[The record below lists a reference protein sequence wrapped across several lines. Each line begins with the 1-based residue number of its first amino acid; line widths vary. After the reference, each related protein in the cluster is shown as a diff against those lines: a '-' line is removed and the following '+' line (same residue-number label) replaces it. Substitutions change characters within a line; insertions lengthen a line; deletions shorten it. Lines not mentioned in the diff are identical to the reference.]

1 MKEKRLYDFSK
12 LRGRMR
18 ELNKTNK
25 DMADMLNVSGTTF
38 SYKLNNIRP
47 FTNDELDLIIENLG
61 ILPFEINQYFFT
73 KIVEKK

>member
-1 MKEKRLYDFSK
+1 MKEKRQYNFSK
-12 LRGRMR
+12 LRGKMR

-25 DMADMLNVSGTTF
+25 DMADMLNVSETTF

-47 FTNDELDLIIENLG
+47 FTNEELDLIIENLG

-73 KIVEKK
+73 KIVE